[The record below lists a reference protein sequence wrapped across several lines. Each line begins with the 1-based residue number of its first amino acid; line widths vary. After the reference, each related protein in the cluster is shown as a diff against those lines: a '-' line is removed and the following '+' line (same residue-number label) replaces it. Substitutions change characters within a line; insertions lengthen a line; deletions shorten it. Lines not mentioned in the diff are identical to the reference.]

1 MSLPRKRRSA
11 RRPGTT
17 PVAAVG
23 AVLTAALA
31 LTVTSCSPAD
41 RTGDADH
48 PLQMADGWSLTHPF
62 GVGGTTPFLD
72 ALKESGVDVDYFSS
86 GQMGKPQDLP
96 YMLRNNTVD
105 ISIAAPSYN
114 SSAFPLSSVGDLPGF
129 GGDACT
135 IGYAMTELGQPGNI
149 LYDEELRDMHFRP
162 LWTSTMT
169 SYEVMTANRT
179 VTKPSDAA
187 GTILRSPGGSL
198 DRVVK
203 HLDAAGVSMP
213 TDDFYEAIS
222 RATVEG
228 TVTSPLSVTPY
239 GLQDVLTDS
248 TVGAELGSIS
258 VYYGINTDTW
268 DRLSPSQQDAV
279 TRAAGI
285 AQQSVCTKLNDEKD
299 AAYQTMADD
308 GVTLHDVS
316 GDRDTW
322 RRVTDPVQDEW
333 VDTAEKAG
341 LPARQ
346 TLEDFKAA
354 MERNS
359 HRSTDRPAG
368 SPGPTTSRKE

>member
-1 MSLPRKRRSA
+1 MSSPRKSPAPPRSHRVSTVTA
-11 RRPGTT
+11 GI
-17 PVAAVG
+17 VLAAAV
-23 AVLTAALA
+23 A
-31 LTVTSCSPAD
+31 LTSSACSTEERD
-41 RTGDADH
+41 GGKDN

-72 ALKESGVDVDYFSS
+72 SLKESGVNVDYYSA

-149 LYDEELRDMHFRP
+149 LYDEELKDMHFRP

-169 SYEVMTANRT
+169 SYEVMTAHRK
-179 VTKPSDAA
+179 VTTPQDAA

-198 DRVVK
+198 DRVVN

-222 RATVEG
+222 RSTVEG

-268 DRLSPSQQDAV
+268 DRLSTEQQDAV
-279 TRAAGI
+279 TRAADV
-285 AQQSVCTKLNDEKD
+285 AQQSVCTKLNEEKD
-299 AAYQTMADD
+299 AAYKTMADD

-316 GDRDTW
+316 GDAATW

-346 TLEDFKAA
+346 TLKDFRAA

-359 HRSTDRPAG
+359 HRSTDRHAG
-368 SPGPTTSRKE
+368 PNDPTTSGKE